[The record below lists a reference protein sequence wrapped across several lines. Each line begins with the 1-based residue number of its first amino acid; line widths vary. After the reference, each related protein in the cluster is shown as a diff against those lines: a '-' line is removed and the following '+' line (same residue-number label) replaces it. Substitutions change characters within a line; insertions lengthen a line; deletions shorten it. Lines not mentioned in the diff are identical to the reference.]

1 MWIEKLVNVNP
12 VTRPGTKLKGVRKI
26 VEHYTANPG
35 ASAYN
40 HYKYFNGTA
49 IQQKRYASAHIFVDK
64 VEAYLII
71 PLDEVAYHANDGTYR
86 GVPELKPNANLYSI
100 GVELCIEKDGT
111 FHPETLRRA
120 AEINAELCKRF
131 KLDPHKDIVR
141 HYDVTHKNC
150 PARWVQHPEE
160 FTEFKNM
167 VNVVLNPPKDGI
179 GIAISK
185 YPEGYGVNY
194 YNAPN
199 GSYRGKITK
208 KTPYPVY
215 QIKNGY
221 IDIGEDRW
229 IPEESMDVTRYTAT
243 SRFKKGY
250 GVNYYSAPNG
260 SYKGKITNP
269 IPYKVYNRIDG
280 WVDIGQNK
288 WIPEENMIIK

>member
-1 MWIEKLVNVNP
+1 MWIEKLVKVNP

-49 IQQKRYASAHIFVDK
+49 IAQKRYASAHIFVDK

-71 PLDEVAYHANDGTYR
+71 PLNEVAYHANDGSYR
-86 GVPELKPNANLYSI
+86 GVSELKPNANLYSI

-150 PARWVQHPEE
+150 PARWVKYPKE
-160 FTEFKNM
+160 FAEFKNM
-167 VNVVLNPPKDGI
+167 VNMVLNPPKIEPKNLPDVASFSNYPRWVRAIKDTGI
-179 GIAISK
+179 YKYANISQR
-185 YPEGYGVNY
+185 EGNL
-194 YNAPN
+194 
-199 GSYRGKITK
+199 TK
-208 KTPYPVY
+208 GT
-215 QIKNGY
+215 
-221 IDIGEDRW
+221 EL
-229 IPEESMDVTRYTAT
+229 
-243 SRFKKGY
+243 
-250 GVNYYSAPNG
+250 
-260 SYKGKITNP
+260 
-269 IPYKVYNRIDG
+269 KVYG
-280 WVDIGQNK
+280 ETYAAWVAGGGVFIQKKDCEE
-288 WIPEENMIIK
+288 IPQTVETGGLSK